1 MQFMPIVEAVELIQM
16 EYAEMPEL
24 KLTFGQAQRL
34 WNLSEELCER
44 ALTALT
50 ASGFLARA
58 SDGSYVRRSAA
69 PANVGRVDS
78 LVGPF
83 VRERRGAIT

>member
-1 MQFMPIVEAVELIQM
+1 MQFRPMWKPSSSSWSTGD
-16 EYAEMPEL
+16 AEMNDVL
-24 KLTFGQAQRL
+24 SAQRL
-34 WNLSEELCER
+34 WNFSEELCER

-69 PANVGRVDS
+69 PANVGRVAS
-78 LVGPF
+78 PVGESPLVC
-83 VRERRGAIT
+83 ESRGAIT